1 MTLSPKRE
9 SRGLD
14 SCPAQVT
21 VVNTV
26 LTRAVHRF
34 SLNVTERF
42 KKRRATFHNSD
53 IIPGISEAVTFSAG
67 QSAW

>member
-1 MTLSPKRE
+1 MTHQRE

-26 LTRAVHRF
+26 LTRAVHQF
-34 SLNVTERF
+34 LLNVTERF
-42 KKRRATFHNSD
+42 KKRRATFHDSG